1 MMRPHT
7 DKGSQSGAFF
17 DAVSDIAPISPE
29 PALRPCE
36 NAPCRMG
43 NRRRTTAERSGKRV
57 ESNGRKSGDRASPSK
72 GARGRELGA
81 REAGAQGAP
90 TGTAK
95 LPNPAEHPTGHLKDG
110 RRMAKSWKD
119 ADVKG
124 CGHPPKK
131 EGGSVLGSC
140 ARQS

>member
-1 MMRPHT
+1 M
-7 DKGSQSGAFF
+7 
-17 DAVSDIAPISPE
+17 
-29 PALRPCE
+29 
-36 NAPCRMG
+36 
-43 NRRRTTAERSGKRV
+43 
-57 ESNGRKSGDRASPSK
+57 ESNGRRSGHRASLSK

-81 REAGAQGAP
+81 REPGAQGAP

-95 LPNPAEHPTGHLKDG
+95 LPNPAEHPAGWPKDG

-119 ADVKG
+119 ADAKG